1 MTKQFVILLE
11 IFQFVNDKIFDPE
24 DASVCTALDLDFII
38 TFLSS
43 INFSWPGQFSV
54 YKLYVLSLLSHFTI
68 EQIDTWLSFGLFI
81 L

>member
-1 MTKQFVILLE
+1 MTKYLTQRMRVCV
-11 IFQFVNDKIFDPE
+11 Q
-24 DASVCTALDLDFII
+24 CTALDLDFII